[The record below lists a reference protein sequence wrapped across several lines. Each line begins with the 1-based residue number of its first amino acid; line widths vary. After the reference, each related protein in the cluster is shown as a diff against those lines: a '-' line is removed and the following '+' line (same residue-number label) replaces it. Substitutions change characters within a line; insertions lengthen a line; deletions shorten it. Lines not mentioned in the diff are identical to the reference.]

1 MLKCLVVL
9 GLFALA
15 MSPMPGQTVKP
26 STQGGNK
33 GEDQGQS
40 KQGAPAPASSLTN
53 KPEQPSTT
61 KPNGDPI
68 TSEDK
73 EHPVKL
79 TGLPPITVTSQEK
92 TVWDHILDWGPWVF
106 NFGLVAVGILQIVLL
121 KWTWQAIE
129 RQANIMDKGAKD
141 AQESGAK
148 ATEIALETAQA
159 AQNSADAS
167 MAQIQMMKDKER
179 GRLRIEF
186 GKVDMVNDPH
196 PVNGYEVP
204 FTLILDGATQVYIR
218 ENSCAAAI
226 RETDEVPADDPWWR
240 GMGLPTTITPGDR
253 TFKESMT
260 ILTEEKPWGEPPFG
274 PDEARAS
281 LVREEKLHVFVR
293 AFVRYEDIFGGRW
306 EARFNKKWVF
316 NHDFFTFDKVD
327 LSDGFW
333 ASIGDNGEY
342 KVEQPQNPN

>member
-1 MLKCLVVL
+1 
-9 GLFALA
+9 
-15 MSPMPGQTVKP
+15 
-26 STQGGNK
+26 
-33 GEDQGQS
+33 
-40 KQGAPAPASSLTN
+40 
-53 KPEQPSTT
+53 
-61 KPNGDPI
+61 
-68 TSEDK
+68 
-73 EHPVKL
+73 
-79 TGLPPITVTSQEK
+79 
-92 TVWDHILDWGPWVF
+92 
-106 NFGLVAVGILQIVLL
+106 VLL